1 MAITLR
7 QIQAFLAVAEQGT
20 FTKAAERLHMAQPAL
35 SQLVRELERELGIRV
50 LDRTTRRVELTE
62 GGREFHGAAVK
73 ILNDLDTAVENANGL
88 AERRRG
94 RIVVAAPPLLAAVIL
109 PPAMSALRELHP
121 GLQVAIFDAR
131 NDLVVEAVRFGKA
144 DCGLGTFSA
153 LEDNIERQPLA
164 RDSLMLF
171 CRRGSAFAGR
181 SSVAWRDLADEDLVA
196 LTRDSGIRLLVE
208 VGYERAQIALKPSY
222 EVSQITTA
230 LALVRAGLG
239 IAVLPTYARAV
250 APATVVARPL
260 VEPAITRDI
269 VMIRPSGRSVSPALS
284 TFEALLRRFVRQLLP
299 SDDAGDDR

>member
-1 MAITLR
+1 MAVTLR
-7 QIQAFLAVAEQGT
+7 QIQAFLAVTEQGT

-62 GGREFHGAAVK
+62 GGREFHGAALKVVH
-73 ILNDLDTAVENANGL
+73 DLDTAVQNANGL

-94 RIVVAAPPLLAAVIL
+94 RIVVAVPPLLAAVIM
-109 PPAMSALRELHP
+109 PPAIVALQERHP
-121 GLQVAIFDAR
+121 GLQVSLIDAR
-131 NDLVVEAVRFGKA
+131 NELVVEAVRFGKA

-153 LEDNIERQPLA
+153 LEDNIERVPLA

-171 CRRGSAFAGR
+171 CSRGSRFAGMETVR
-181 SSVAWRDLADEDLVA
+181 WSDLAEEQLIT

-208 VGYERAQIALKPSY
+208 VGYESAQIILKPAY
-222 EVSQITTA
+222 EVAQITTA
-230 LALVRAGLG
+230 LALVEAGLG

-250 APATVVARPL
+250 APASVLSRPL
-260 VEPAITRDI
+260 AEPSIARDI

-284 TFEALLRRFVRQLLP
+284 AFEALLRRFVRQLAP
-299 SDDAGDDR
+299 SEAG

>member
-62 GGREFHGAAVK
+62 GGREFHGAALK
-73 ILNDLDTAVENANGL
+73 ILTDLDTAVENANGL

-94 RIVVAAPPLLAAVIL
+94 RIVVAVPPLLAAVIM
-109 PPAMSALRELHP
+109 PPAIAALREKHP
-121 GLQVAIFDAR
+121 GLQVTILDAR

-144 DCGLGTFSA
+144 DCGIGTFSA

-171 CRRGSAFAGR
+171 CGQSSAFAQR
-181 SSVAWRDLADEDLVA
+181 ETVLWRELAEEELVT

-208 VGYERAQIALKPSY
+208 VGYESAEITLRPAY
-222 EVSQITTA
+222 EVAQITTA
-230 LALVRAGLG
+230 LALVEAGLG

-250 APATVVARPL
+250 APASIVAKPL

-284 TFEALLRRFVRQLLP
+284 AFEALLRRFVRQLVP
-299 SDDAGDDR
+299 SEA

>member
-7 QIQAFLAVAEQGT
+7 QIQAFLAVTEQGT

-73 ILNDLDTAVENANGL
+73 ILHDLDTAVDNANGL
-88 AERRRG
+88 AERKRG
-94 RIVVAAPPLLAAVIL
+94 RIVVAVPPLLAAVIM
-109 PPAMSALRELHP
+109 PPAIAALREKHP
-121 GLQVAIFDAR
+121 GLQVAILDAR

-144 DCGLGTFSA
+144 DCGIGTFSA

-171 CRRGSAFAGR
+171 CGRRSAFAGR
-181 SSVAWRDLADEDLVA
+181 ETVAWRELAYEELIT

-208 VGYERAQIALKPSY
+208 VGYESAEITMRPVY
-222 EVSQITTA
+222 EVAQITTA
-230 LALVRAGLG
+230 LALVEAGLG

-250 APATVVARPL
+250 APASIVARPL

-284 TFEALLRRFVRQLLP
+284 AFEALLRRFVRQLVP
-299 SDDAGDDR
+299 SED